1 MGLAEELGRTF
12 RDVFLSKTAPLAWF
26 LVLLLVS
33 LVVYHLYNRANK
45 RRRLGAGA
53 PANFVSPKTVAL
65 YGILTALTAAVTYAS
80 YLPFSPTKG
89 YFNLGETMVFF
100 SALAIGWREGAI
112 CGGIGSA
119 AADILLGSGIYAPI
133 TAIAKGAEGFVA
145 GIIGR
150 LKGGTH
156 WGPLLGVVLGLLIA
170 TATSWPLPSM
180 VWGIDEWLILLILF
194 LAVWAAVFIIF
205 QMWKE
210 LLSIATPMILGI
222 AAGGA
227 VMVVSYFMGEYFL
240 LNVGLG
246 KALAEV
252 PINVAQ
258 VVIGGTIGGLLSF
271 YVRRSYPKLASQ

>member
-1 MGLAEELGRTF
+1 MSLVEEAGQTL
-12 RDVFLSKTAPLAWF
+12 RDVFLSKTAPLAWSL
-26 LVLLLVS
+26 LVLLVA
-33 LVVYHLYNRANK
+33 LVVYYLYGRARE

-133 TAIAKGAEGFVA
+133 TAIAKGAEGLVA
-145 GIIGR
+145 GVLGR
-150 LKGGTH
+150 LRGGAH
-156 WGPLLGVVLGLLIA
+156 WGPLLGVVLGLLLA
-170 TATSWPLPSM
+170 VAASWPLPGK
-180 VWGIDEWLILLILF
+180 VWGVDEWLILLFLF

-205 QMWKE
+205 RKWKE
-210 LLSIATPMILGI
+210 LLSIATPVILGI

-227 VMVVSYFMGEYFL
+227 VMVVTYFMGEYFL
-240 LNVGLG
+240 LDVGLG

-271 YVRRSYPKLASQ
+271 YVKRSYPALAGQ

>member
-1 MGLAEELGRTF
+1 MGLWDDVGQTL
-12 RDVFLSKTAPLAWF
+12 RDVFFSKTSPLAWF
-26 LVLLLVS
+26 LVAFLLALI
-33 LVVYHLYNRANK
+33 VYHFYRGFK
-45 RRRLGAGA
+45 ERKRLGTSAQ
-53 PANFVSPKTVAL
+53 ANFVSPKTVAL

-133 TAIAKGAEGFVA
+133 TAVAKGAEGFVT

-150 LKGGTH
+150 LKGGAH
-156 WGPLLGVVLGLLIA
+156 WGPVLGVVIGLLIA
-170 TATSWPLPSM
+170 VAASWPLPGRM
-180 VWGIDEWLILLILF
+180 FGVDEWIVLVILF
-194 LAVWAAVFIIF
+194 LVTWVVVLALF
-205 QMWKE
+205 QRWKDI
-210 LLSIATPMILGI
+210 LSIATPMILGI
-222 AAGGA
+222 ATGGA
-227 VMVVSYFMGEYFL
+227 VMVASYFLGEYFL

-271 YVRRSYPKLASQ
+271 YVRRSYPALANQ

>member
-1 MGLAEELGRTF
+1 MSLWEDVGHTL
-12 RDVFLSKTAPLAWF
+12 RDVFLSKTAPVAWF
-26 LVLLLVS
+26 LIGLLVA
-33 LVVYHLYNRANK
+33 LLAYHFYSSAKK
-45 RRRLGAGA
+45 RRELGPDA

-100 SALAIGWREGAI
+100 SALALGWREGAI

-133 TAIAKGAEGFVA
+133 TAVAKGVEGLIA
-145 GIIGR
+145 GILGR
-150 LKGGTH
+150 LKGGAH
-156 WGPLLGVVLGLLIA
+156 WGPVLGVIIGVLVA
-170 TATSWPLPSM
+170 VASSWPLPGR
-180 VWGIDEWLILLILF
+180 VLGIDEWIFLVILF
-194 LAVWAAVFIIF
+194 IVVWAVVFVLF
-205 QMWKE
+205 QIWKDI
-210 LLSIATPMILGI
+210 LSVATPMILGI
-222 AAGGA
+222 GAGGA
-227 VMVVSYFMGEYFL
+227 VMVASYFLGEYFL

-246 KALAEV
+246 KAIAEV

-271 YVRRSYPKLASQ
+271 YVKKSYPAVGQ

>member
-1 MGLAEELGRTF
+1 MGLIEEVGQTL
-12 RDVFLSKTAPLAWF
+12 RDIFLSKTAPVAWSL
-26 LVLLLVS
+26 LVLLVA
-33 LVVYHLYNRANK
+33 LVVYSLHRRARE

-133 TAIAKGAEGFVA
+133 TALAKGAEGFIA
-145 GIIGR
+145 GVLGR
-150 LKGGTH
+150 LKGGAH
-156 WGPLLGVVLGLLIA
+156 WGPLLGIVIGILIA
-170 TATSWPLPSM
+170 VAASWPLPGK
-180 VWGIDEWLILLILF
+180 VWGVDEWIILSLLF
-194 LAVWAAVFIIF
+194 LAVWSVVFIVF
-205 QMWKE
+205 QKWKE

-240 LNVGLG
+240 LSVGLG

-271 YVRRSYPKLASQ
+271 YVKRSYPRLASR

>member
-1 MGLAEELGRTF
+1 MGLGEEVGQMF
-12 RDVFLSKTAPLAWF
+12 RDVFLSKTAPIAWSL
-26 LVLLLVS
+26 LVLLVA
-33 LVVYHLYNRANK
+33 LVVYYLYRRARE

-100 SALAIGWREGAI
+100 SALTFGFRGGAI

-133 TAIAKGAEGFVA
+133 TAAAKGAEGFVA
-145 GIIGR
+145 GILGR

-156 WGPLLGVVLGLLIA
+156 WGPVLGIVIGLLLA
-170 TATSWPLPSM
+170 VAASWPLPGK
-180 VWGIDEWLILLILF
+180 VWGFDEWLIQLFLF
-194 LAVWAAVFIIF
+194 LAVWAVVFILF
-205 QMWKE
+205 QRWKE
-210 LLSIATPMILGI
+210 ILSIATPMILGI

-227 VMVVSYFMGEYFL
+227 LMVATYFMGEYFL

-271 YVRRSYPKLASQ
+271 YVKRSYPALASQ

>member
-1 MGLAEELGRTF
+1 MVTGEDVEQTF
-12 RDVFLSKTAPLAWF
+12 RDVFVSKTAPIAWSL
-26 LVLLLVS
+26 LVLLVA
-33 LVVYHLYNRANK
+33 LVVYYLYKRAGE

-53 PANFVSPKTVAL
+53 PANYVSPKTVAL

-100 SALAIGWREGAI
+100 SALTFGLREGAI

-133 TAIAKGAEGFVA
+133 TAAAKGAEGFVT
-145 GIIGR
+145 GILGR
-150 LKGGTH
+150 LKGGAH
-156 WGPLLGVVLGLLIA
+156 WGPVLGIVIGLLLA
-170 TATSWPLPSM
+170 TAASWPLPGS
-180 VWGIDEWLILLILF
+180 VWGVDEWIILLMLF
-194 LAVWAAVFIIF
+194 LAVWTAVFIVF
-205 QMWKE
+205 QRWKE
-210 LLSIATPMILGI
+210 LLSVATPMILGI

-227 VMVVSYFMGEYFL
+227 VMVVAYFMGEYFL
-240 LNVGLG
+240 LSVGLG

-271 YVRRSYPKLASQ
+271 YVKRSYPALANR